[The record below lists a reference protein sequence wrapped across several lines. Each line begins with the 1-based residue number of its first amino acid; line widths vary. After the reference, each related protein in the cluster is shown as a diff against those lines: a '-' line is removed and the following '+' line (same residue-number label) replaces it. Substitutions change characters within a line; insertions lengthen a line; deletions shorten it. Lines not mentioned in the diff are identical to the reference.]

1 MTNAK
6 KIVASNKEDQIK
18 TIKSVNF
25 DNITPIIKEDKTLNK
40 LTVENMISIPKG
52 MLKKEDKKLKTSN
65 IEDIIS
71 IPKDAFKNQT
81 NSDPRFTNDL
91 VDTIRAS
98 ETEISGLKT
107 TNSDNSKLVNEL
119 KIDQYVGLIS
129 HIAPL
134 KLSASGNLTKF
145 DTRAISEDLI
155 NECNMSSANSKLL
168 KDNSVKFVVKFDV
181 PSQATPELIRE
192 IMVENEITS
201 QTKLKKILNPQDE
214 VLLGDKIAKMI
225 YGKIKAVKNEDGK
238 EEDMFV
244 PTDLTAD
251 DIQIIEE
258 TLADAKRMLDAH
270 NKSVKDTTKDQNED
284 NVMVKDNFANLG
296 L

>member
-1 MTNAK
+1 MANAK

-25 DNITPIIKEDKTLNK
+25 DNITPII
-40 LTVENMISIPKG
+40 
-52 MLKKEDKKLKTSN
+52 KEDKKLKTSN